1 MPKIR
6 TTPDVDGYVNIAP
19 GVKIH
24 VDTLTAMQTPANL
37 NENVSGSGIK
47 LQDARVEVLH
57 NVADVEGT
65 PMRAFTIAFSVQRE
79 PATVGEQVA
88 IDAKK
93 GAVQTRKDKIAAD
106 AEAARLRLIAD
117 KDAEAAKIVQAV
129 KDMAVAGNDQTS
141 KALGSAFAAILQS
154 GK

>member
-106 AEAARLRLIAD
+106 AEAA
-117 KDAEAAKIVQAV
+117 KIVQAV